1 MDCVRL
7 KRLIIRSW
15 LKAST
20 HPACFPEIII
30 DAAVYR
36 IVGFL
41 SARKEDCVWIL
52 YSRLFF
58 LLWQV
63 YSLNISADG

>member
-1 MDCVRL
+1 MDCVQP
-7 KRLIIRSW
+7 KRLITRSW
-15 LKAST
+15 LKALNHT
-20 HPACFPEIII
+20 ACFPEIIS
-30 DAAVYR
+30 DATVYR